1 MAALRTKVEIFYDV
15 VSPYSW
21 LAFEV
26 LCRYRP
32 HWNMN
37 LVLRPC
43 FLGGIMKESGNRPP
57 MMVPLKALYMNKDLI
72 RNANFFQVPI
82 KLMEDPFEV
91 MAVKG
96 SLRAQRF
103 LTAIDLHYPEHLEDV
118 SRSLWSRIWSN
129 EEDIVED
136 ESIFLAAKKAKMLE
150 NAIEKCLKLAND
162 TTVKERLKETTQEA
176 VELGVN
182 FISNIEILPFKS

>member
-129 EEDIVED
+129 VRTDR
-136 ESIFLAAKKAKMLE
+136 LT
-150 NAIEKCLKLAND
+150 CLSYL
-162 TTVKERLKETTQEA
+162 
-176 VELGVN
+176 
-182 FISNIEILPFKS
+182 FITSGKIDRQ

>member
-21 LAFEV
+21 LAFEVISIVFIISIFRCAVNSSYYQV

-82 KLMEDPFEV
+82 KLMEVSNHTVIHIFHCNNNIIIIIYYN
-91 MAVKG
+91 AVDSKIK
-96 SLRAQRF
+96 SYF
-103 LTAIDLHYPEHLEDV
+103 
-118 SRSLWSRIWSN
+118 
-129 EEDIVED
+129 
-136 ESIFLAAKKAKMLE
+136 IFLFNL
-150 NAIEKCLKLAND
+150 NILFLVVRIPLK
-162 TTVKERLKETTQEA
+162 
-176 VELGVN
+176 
-182 FISNIEILPFKS
+182 